1 MAIQIGR
8 RELLAALGGAG
19 AWPLTARAQQTMP
32 VIGFLHSASPD
43 AYARYLVAFR
53 NGLKEI
59 GYIEGQNVAIEFR
72 WAEDQ
77 FDRLP
82 ALAADLVRRRA
93 NVIVTGGVPAGL
105 AAKAATTTIPI
116 VFSTAADPVEIGF
129 VASLSH
135 PGANLTGATNLNI
148 ALGPKQLEVLH
159 ELVPAASVVA
169 LLVNPTN
176 AILAKRQSE
185 DLYAAA
191 QSLGL
196 RLHVLHAST
205 DRDLDGAF
213 STLVQL
219 RVGAL
224 VIGADIFLIA
234 RSKQLAALAA
244 RHAVPAMG
252 LVREFPAAGGLVSYG
267 GSISDSYRLVGVYA
281 GRILG
286 GEKPAA
292 LPVQQTTKVELVLN
306 LKTARALGITVPL
319 PLSGRADEV
328 IE

>member
-1 MAIQIGR
+1 
-8 RELLAALGGAG
+8 
-19 AWPLTARAQQTMP
+19 
-32 VIGFLHSASPD
+32 
-43 AYARYLVAFR
+43 
-53 NGLKEI
+53 
-59 GYIEGQNVAIEFR
+59 
-72 WAEDQ
+72 
-77 FDRLP
+77 
-82 ALAADLVRRRA
+82 
-93 NVIVTGGVPAGL
+93 
-105 AAKAATTTIPI
+105 
-116 VFSTAADPVEIGF
+116 
-129 VASLSH
+129 
-135 PGANLTGATNLNI
+135 
-148 ALGPKQLEVLH
+148 
-159 ELVPAASVVA
+159 
-169 LLVNPTN
+169 
-176 AILAKRQSE
+176 
-185 DLYAAA
+185 
-191 QSLGL
+191 
-196 RLHVLHAST
+196 
-205 DRDLDGAF
+205 
-213 STLVQL
+213 L

>member
-1 MAIQIGR
+1 MR
-8 RELLAALGGAG
+8 RRDIITLLGGAAAG
-19 AWPLTARAQQTMP
+19 PLAARAQQRLP
-32 VIGFLHSASPD
+32 VIGYLHSASPD
-43 AYARYLVAFR
+43 VYARYLLAFR
-53 NGLKEI
+53 NGLKEV

-82 ALAADLVRRRA
+82 ALAADLVRRQV
-93 NVIVTGGVPAGL
+93 NVIVTGGVPASL

-116 VFSTAADPVEIGF
+116 VFSTAADPVEIGL

-135 PGANLTGATNLNI
+135 PGANLTGATNLNVE
-148 ALGPKQLEVLH
+148 LGPKQLEVLH

-169 LLVNPTN
+169 LLVNPTS
-176 AILAKRQSE
+176 AILAERQSR
-185 DLYAAA
+185 DLHAAA

-196 RLHVLHAST
+196 RLHELHAST

-219 RVGAL
+219 GAGAL
-224 VIGADIFLIA
+224 VIGADIFFVA

-244 RHAVPAMG
+244 HHAASAIG

-286 GEKPAA
+286 GENPAA

-306 LKTARALGITVPL
+306 LKTAKALGITVPL

>member
-1 MAIQIGR
+1 VKR
-8 RELLAALGGAG
+8 RDFITLLGGAAA
-19 AWPLTARAQQTMP
+19 AWPLAARSQQPAMP
-32 VIGFLHSASPD
+32 VVGFLHSASPD
-43 AYARYLVAFR
+43 TYARYLVEFGR
-53 NGLKEI
+53 GLKDV

-72 WAEDQ
+72 WAEGQ

-93 NVIVTGGVPAGL
+93 TVIVTGGVPAGL

-135 PGANLTGATNLNI
+135 PGANLTGVTNLDI
-148 ALGPKQLEVLH
+148 ELGPKQLEVLH
-159 ELVPAASVVA
+159 ELVPAMSVVA

-176 AILAKRQSE
+176 AVLAGRQSG
-185 DLYAAA
+185 DLHAAS

-205 DRDLDGAF
+205 DHDFDGVF

-219 RVGAL
+219 RAGAL
-224 VIGADIFLIA
+224 VIGADTFFVA
-234 RSKQLAALAA
+234 RSRQLAALAT

-252 LVREFPAAGGLVSYG
+252 FVREFPDSGGLVSYG
-267 GSISDSYRLVGVYA
+267 GSFSEAYRLVGVYA
-281 GRILG
+281 GRILR
-286 GEKPAA
+286 GEKPAS

-306 LKTARALGITVPL
+306 LKTAKALGITVPL
-319 PLSGRADEV
+319 PLSGRADEI